1 MTTIDQH
8 TITALVAHYKNCDDQ
23 TRGILLTDC
32 KVHAM
37 MHTDPHKRKIAAAL
51 YPELMRVENEL
62 SAPKRNAE
70 RENPVVAPAQIRP
83 AFAYNWRPIA
93 RIFGGVAG
101 LVSGCYILA
110 AAVAGIAESVRLL
123 FAAYG
128 YLIVPAAFLLLLIP
142 ALIYGVRA
150 SLSERPK
157 QSGEHHYHYYYQN
170 NYSGNGNQENQG
182 RAQG

>member
-1 MTTIDQH
+1 MTTIDRH

-70 RENPVVAPAQIRP
+70 REKPVVAPAQIRTTTAP
-83 AFAYNWRPIA
+83 IVRPILL
-93 RIFGGVAG
+93 IFGVGSGLFIAG
-101 LVSGCYILA
+101 
-110 AAVAGIAESVRLL
+110 AAVVGIAESVRAFLSV
-123 FAAYG
+123 YG
-128 YLIVPAAFLLLLIP
+128 AWIVPAAIVLALLSAFVSGGAKQRGGRVQYPGWSEPTGGQNIH
-142 ALIYGVRA
+142 INISRDGGV
-150 SLSERPK
+150 
-157 QSGEHHYHYYYQN
+157 HV
-170 NYSGNGNQENQG
+170 NQQ
-182 RAQG
+182 

>member
-1 MTTIDQH
+1 MTTIDHH

-70 RENPVVAPAQIRP
+70 REKPTAMPANIQPVAMPNARP
-83 AFAYNWRPIA
+83 VLLIFLSVGGAAIA
-93 RIFGGVAG
+93 VSALVGVAAS
-101 LVSGCYILA
+101 VHA
-110 AAVAGIAESVRLL
+110 FFVAWGW
-123 FAAYG
+123 
-128 YLIVPAAFLLLLIP
+128 LIVPAALVVLLLSGLSGGAKQRGGRVQYPGWSEP
-142 ALIYGVRA
+142 A
-150 SLSERPK
+150 
-157 QSGEHHYHYYYQN
+157 QN
-170 NYSGNGNQENQG
+170 IHINISRDGGIHVNQQ
-182 RAQG
+182 